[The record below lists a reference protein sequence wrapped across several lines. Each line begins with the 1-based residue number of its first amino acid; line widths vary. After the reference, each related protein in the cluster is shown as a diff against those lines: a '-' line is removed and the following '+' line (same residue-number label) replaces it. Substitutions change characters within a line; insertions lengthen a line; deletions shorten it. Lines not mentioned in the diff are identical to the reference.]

1 MTFSILGNNMKTE
14 VMDVLQYIF
23 ERFQEEA
30 FVAVDKTHTLVNE
43 LKEVGFNSGEIDS
56 ALDWLDGLVDA
67 SSESF
72 APVSSSQ
79 QHIRIYHPH
88 ELNYFSVECRGFLY
102 FLEQVGVL
110 DNHSREAVIDRVLAL
125 DSKTPVDL
133 DQLKWVVSMVLFNIP
148 GKEEA
153 AIWLENIDACFH

>member
-1 MTFSILGNNMKTE
+1 MKTE

-23 ERFQEEA
+23 ERFQEEEY
-30 FVAVDKTHTLVNE
+30 VAIEKTQSLVNE
-43 LKEVGFNSGEIDS
+43 LKEVGFETVEIDS
-56 ALDWLDGLVDA
+56 ALDWLDGLIEA
-67 SSESF
+67 SSKSF
-72 APVSSSQ
+72 APVSESQ
-79 QHIRIYHPH
+79 EYTRIYHPY
-88 ELNYFSVECRGFLY
+88 ELIYFSVECRGFLY

-125 DSKTPVDL
+125 DSKSPVDL

>member
-1 MTFSILGNNMKTE
+1 MKTD

-23 ERFQEEA
+23 ERFQDQTVVPIA
-30 FVAVDKTHTLVNE
+30 KTKSLIEE
-43 LKEVGFNSGEIDS
+43 LKGVGFHSGEIDS

-72 APVSSSQ
+72 APAIHHPQ
-79 QHIRIYHPH
+79 PTRIFHPF
-88 ELNYFSVECRGFLY
+88 ELRYFSAESRGFLY
-102 FLEQVGVL
+102 FLEQSGIL
-110 DNHSREAVIDRVLAL
+110 DSHSREAVIDRVLAL
-125 DSKTPVDL
+125 ESDQAIDL
-133 DQLKWVVSMVLFNIP
+133 DELKWVVSMVLFNIP

>member
-1 MTFSILGNNMKTE
+1 MKTE

-30 FVAVDKTHTLVNE
+30 FVAIDRTQSLVNE
-43 LKEVGFNSGEIDS
+43 LKEVGFRSGEIDC

-72 APVSSSQ
+72 APVSAN
-79 QHIRIYHPH
+79 QHTRIFHPH

-102 FLEQVGVL
+102 FLEQAGVL

-125 DSKTPVDL
+125 ESQNPVDL

>member
-1 MTFSILGNNMKTE
+1 MKTE

-23 ERFQEEA
+23 ERFQDEA
-30 FVAVDKTHTLVNE
+30 FVAIDQTHSLVDE
-43 LKEVGFNSGEIDS
+43 LKEVGFKTYEIDF

-72 APVSSSQ
+72 APEKGSQ
-79 QHIRIYHPH
+79 QQIRIFHPH
-88 ELNYFSVECRGFLY
+88 ELIYFSVESRGFLY
-102 FLEQVGVL
+102 FLEQAGVL
-110 DNHSREAVIDRVLAL
+110 DSHSREAVIDRVLAL
-125 DSKTPVDL
+125 ESPKPVDL

-153 AIWLENIDACFH
+153 AIWLDNIDACLH

>member
-1 MTFSILGNNMKTE
+1 MKTE
-14 VMDVLQYIF
+14 LMDVLQYIF
-23 ERFQEEA
+23 ERFQEDA
-30 FVAVDKTHTLVNE
+30 LVAIDETQSLVSE
-43 LKEVGFNSGEIDS
+43 LKEVGFKSGEIDF

-72 APVSSSQ
+72 APVNATVTQ
-79 QHIRIYHPH
+79 TRIYHPL
-88 ELNYFSVECRGFLY
+88 ELKYFSVEARGFLY

-110 DNHSREAVIDRVLAL
+110 DGHSREAVIDRVLAL
-125 DSKTPVDL
+125 ESSQHIDL